1 MSLFGNK
8 PEMQPLALRMA
19 PQTFDTYEGQELLV
33 GENGIIKAMVARKM
47 VQSMLFYGPPA
58 SGKTGLARLIA
69 KDIDAEYLSVNALTL
84 SSDDIRE
91 IIKKA
96 NNFRDMGRRTVLFID
111 EIHRLTRPKQDA
123 FLSAVEMGI
132 VILIGATTEN
142 PYFALQ
148 PALRSRML
156 VFEFKALEKSHL
168 KKILYRAIDHDHLLK
183 EIGVSISDDAA
194 EFLVA
199 KSTDPRSMLGILEGA
214 VLRKNVGSY
223 EIVKKDIE
231 EILQRSDTR
240 YGDDEAHYNT
250 ISAFIKSIRGSDPDA
265 TLYYLAIMIE
275 SGEDPRFIFRRLLI
289 SAVEDIGLAAPDAIT
304 VVQACA
310 EAFEYVGY
318 PEGILHLSHAALFLA
333 GLPKSNSVLNIYDAM
348 SAVKQGLNL
357 GVPES
362 LQNKHYPSANGARE
376 SSHFNPSYLYPHDY
390 EGHFVQQQYMVK
402 PVNFYHPSLQGVE
415 RKIVERLEKLWD
427 KTYPKNE
434 GKSTQQ

>member
-8 PEMQPLALRMA
+8 PEMHPLALRMA

-33 GENGIIKAMVARKM
+33 GEDGIIKAMVARKM

-69 KDIDAEYLSVNALTL
+69 AEIDAEYLSVNALTL

-96 NNFRDMGRRTVLFID
+96 DGFRNSGRRTVLFID

-123 FLSAVEMGI
+123 FLSAVETGI
-132 VILIGATTEN
+132 IILIGATTEN

-148 PALRSRML
+148 PALRSRLL
-156 VFEFKALEKSHL
+156 VFEFKALERSHL
-168 KKILYRAIDHDHLLK
+168 KKILYRAIDHDVLLK
-183 EIGVSISDDAA
+183 EIGVSITDEAA
-194 EFLVA
+194 DFLIT
-199 KSTDPRSMLGILEGA
+199 KSSDPRSMLGILEGA
-214 VLRKNVGSY
+214 VLRKGVGSY

-231 EILQRSDTR
+231 DILQKADTR

-250 ISAFIKSIRGSDPDA
+250 VSAFIKSIRGSDPDA
-265 TLYYLAIMIE
+265 TLYYLAVMIE

-289 SAVEDIGLAAPDAIT
+289 SAVEDVGLAAPDAVT

-310 EAFEYVGY
+310 DAFEYVGY
-318 PEGILHLSHAALFLA
+318 PEGILHLSHAALYLA
-333 GLPKSNSVLNIYDAM
+333 GLPKSNSVLNIYEAL
-348 SAVKQGLNL
+348 SAVKKGLNL
-357 GVPES
+357 GVPEA
-362 LQNKHYPSANGARE
+362 LQNKRYPSVTE

-390 EGHFVQQQYMVK
+390 AGHFVRQQYTVK
-402 PVNFYHPSLQGVE
+402 PVSFYRPSLQGVE
-415 RKIVERLEKLWD
+415 RKIIERLEKLWE
-427 KTYPKNE
+427 KPYPKNE
-434 GKSTQQ
+434 GKSS